1 MESRTSNTQKVEHRG
16 YLSKR
21 GHVVPN
27 WKMRFFVL
35 EAEGG
40 ACSMRY
46 YKSAQVRSRSWDL
59 DLHARSTRLLL
70 VVAKRPLIKL
80 TGPVFK
86 RSF

>member
-1 MESRTSNTQKVEHRG
+1 MERTTSNTQKVEHRG

-46 YKSAQVRSRSWDL
+46 YKSAQVRYRSWDL
-59 DLHARSTRLLL
+59 FVHAKSTHLLIAAAKRLLL
-70 VVAKRPLIKL
+70 
-80 TGPVFK
+80 
-86 RSF
+86 